1 MAVLRDKNVELDMKI
16 ASKEASL
23 GTTHANSAAMAESV
37 SELNLKLAEMTR
49 LFDKAEE
56 KLRQV
61 QAEQN
66 NQKGTFD

>member
-1 MAVLRDKNVELDMKI
+1 MAVLRDKNVELNMKV

-23 GTTHANSAAMAESV
+23 GTTHANSSALAESV

-49 LFDKAEE
+49 LLEKAEE

-61 QAEQN
+61 QVEQTN
-66 NQKGTFD
+66 

>member
-1 MAVLRDKNVELDMKI
+1 MKN
-16 ASKEASL
+16 STKEASL
-23 GTTHANSAAMAESV
+23 GTTHANSAAMAKSV
-37 SELNLKLAEMTR
+37 SELNLKLVEMTG
-49 LFDKAEE
+49 LFEKAEE